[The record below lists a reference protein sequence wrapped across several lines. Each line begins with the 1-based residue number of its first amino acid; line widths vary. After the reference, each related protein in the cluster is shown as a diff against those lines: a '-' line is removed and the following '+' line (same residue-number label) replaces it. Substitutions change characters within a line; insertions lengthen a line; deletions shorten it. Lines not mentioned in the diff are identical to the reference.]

1 VLPGDLPARRQ
12 MRQLASQLL
21 KKLVLKK
28 PLQNQQQPRKRLRL
42 QKKPQSLCQYFKLP
56 QLRK

>member
-1 VLPGDLPARRQ
+1 VLPGDLLARRQ

-28 PLQNQQQPRKRLRL
+28 PLQNQQ
-42 QKKPQSLCQYFKLP
+42 
-56 QLRK
+56 